1 MVSNGLKNKTVMLT
15 IHTQAAI
22 ALLHDVATGNNLQ
35 SANFLLS
42 KEDLSNLLGELE
54 AGGLICRLPDKEEI
68 DPSSYKPCRP
78 LHEMSLLDVLQATN
92 QPIRCNQPTPA
103 SFYDHYGIV
112 AQKIGVFNHIA
123 RKFLSEIK
131 MSDW

>member
-1 MVSNGLKNKTVMLT
+1 M
-15 IHTQAAI
+15 
-22 ALLHDVATGNNLQ
+22 
-35 SANFLLS
+35 
-42 KEDLSNLLGELE
+42 LGELE
-54 AGGLICRLPDKEEI
+54 AGGLIRRLPDKDEI
-68 DPSSYKPCRP
+68 DPSSYELCCA

-103 SFYDHYGIV
+103 TFYDRYGMV

>member
-1 MVSNGLKNKTVMLT
+1 MLT

-35 SANFLLS
+35 SANFLQS
-42 KEDLSNLLGELE
+42 KEDLSKLLGELE
-54 AGGLICRLPDKEEI
+54 TGGLIRRLPDKDEI
-68 DPSSYKPCRP
+68 DPSSYELCCA

-103 SFYDHYGIV
+103 TFYDRYGMV

>member
-1 MVSNGLKNKTVMLT
+1 MLT

-35 SANFLLS
+35 SANFLQS
-42 KEDLSNLLGELE
+42 KEDLSKLLGELE
-54 AGGLICRLPDKEEI
+54 TGGLIRRLPDKDEI
-68 DPSSYKPCRP
+68 DPSSYELCRA
-78 LHEMSLLDVLQATN
+78 LHEISLLDVLQVTD

-103 SFYDHYGIV
+103 TFYDRYGMV